1 MMYLF
6 APPSRSSL
14 CLSLGLLLLGL
25 SHEVSSQTV
34 YRIVGPDGKVTFSD
48 RPPPDPKSTVTPT
61 KQGKTTDGGTTGN
74 GNTASFPPA
83 LQQAVN
89 KYPVTL
95 YTTKECSPC
104 EAGRALLS
112 KRGIPFTE
120 KTVNTRDDIAA
131 FKRINPDN
139 SMPYLTI
146 GGQAIKGYSEA
157 EWDSYLDAADY
168 PKQSVLPRN
177 YQQGTAQAMVPLKTA
192 AEAPAASASESNTPP
207 ARPNNTTPTT
217 SPSNPAGI
225 RF

>member
-25 SHEVSSQTV
+25 SHQVSSQTV

-104 EAGRALLS
+104 EAGRTLLS

-192 AEAPAASASESNTPP
+192 AEAPAASASESNTPT
-207 ARPNNTTPTT
+207 ARPNTTSTT